1 MKIMY
6 KLNKIFDFSV
16 DYYLRMSNFEDD
28 YQSLYRMNNE

>member
-6 KLNKIFDFSV
+6 KLNKIFDFRV

-28 YQSLYRMNNE
+28 YQSLYRMNNK